1 MPLGF
6 ASSVFAPAASMPG
19 WLQAFVK
26 VNPVTVVTDA
36 VRGLLLGGP
45 VAKPLLWA
53 AVWLAALTVVS
64 WVLTLRSYR
73 ARA

>member
-1 MPLGF
+1 M
-6 ASSVFAPAASMPG
+6 
-19 WLQAFVK
+19 
-26 VNPVTVVTDA
+26 
-36 VRGLLLGGP
+36 LGGS

-64 WVLTLRSYR
+64 WALTLRSYR